1 MTSLSFSDLTFHW
14 PDGTAVFDGLDA
26 VVGPGQI
33 GLVGSNGAGKSTL
46 LRLVAGELKPVRGSI
61 SVPGSL
67 GYLRQDLGMRTGQ
80 RVDAVLGIA
89 EVRDALHRIE
99 SGTGE
104 PADFDTV
111 GTAWQVE
118 DEALALLG
126 KLGLDYVAE
135 SVEDLDRTLDTLSG
149 GETVLLGV
157 VAELLREPDVLLLD
171 EPTNNLDAVARGRL
185 YEVIRQFAGTVIV
198 VSHDRDLLDR
208 MDGIAEL
215 RAGEIRSF
223 GGGFSDYER
232 IIEAEQESARAA
244 VRDARSDVRK
254 QARELVDART
264 KLDRRA
270 RFAQK
275 MQDNKRVPKIVAGL
289 RKNAA
294 EVSAGKLRNSHI
306 DKLDSARETLGQA
319 EELVRADREI
329 RVELPGTRLYPG
341 QDVLDLQQVELANG
355 PVVDLRV
362 SGPERI
368 ALTGRNGAGKTTL
381 LRRIVAE
388 EPKVAWRLLPQRLDV
403 FDETRTVFDNVAAAA
418 PHATPEQIRGQLAR
432 FLFRGADADIAAAAL
447 SGGERLRAALATLL
461 LAEPAPKLLMLD
473 EPTNNL
479 DLPSLAHLTQA
490 LASFEGAL
498 IVVSHDERFLD
509 DIGVTRRLELT
520 PDGLVED
527 GRVPTE
533 QGARPGES
541 LLDAGA
547 DSGPTTPLP
556 R

>member
-61 SVPGSL
+61 SVLGSL
-67 GYLRQDLGMRTGQ
+67 GYLRQDLGMQTGQ

-89 EVRDALHRIE
+89 EVRNALHRIE
-99 SGTGE
+99 NGTGE

-111 GTAWQVE
+111 GMSWQVE
-118 DEALALLG
+118 DEAIALLG
-126 KLGLDYVAE
+126 KLGLDYVAG
-135 SVEDLDRTLDTLSG
+135 SVDDLDRTLDTLSG
-149 GETVLLGV
+149 GETVLLGL

-185 YEVIRQFAGTVIV
+185 YEVIRQFAGTVVV
-198 VSHDRDLLDR
+198 VSHDRELLDR
-208 MDGIAEL
+208 MDGIVEL

-232 IIEAEQESARAA
+232 IIEAEQEAARAA

-306 DKLDSARETLGQA
+306 DKLDSARETLDHA

-341 QDVLDLQQVELANG
+341 QDVLDLHQVELANG

-388 EPKVAWRLLPQRLDV
+388 EPKVSWRLLPQRLDV
-403 FDETRTVFDNVAAAA
+403 FDETRTVFENVAAAA

-432 FLFRGADADIAAAAL
+432 FLFRGTDADITAAAL

-461 LAEPAPKLLMLD
+461 LAEPAPRLLMLD

-509 DIGVTRRLELT
+509 DIGVTRKLELT

-527 GRVPTE
+527 GLAPT
-533 QGARPGES
+533 
-541 LLDAGA
+541 D
-547 DSGPTTPLP
+547 
-556 R
+556 

>member
-1 MTSLSFSDLTFHW
+1 MGTLSFSDLTFHW
-14 PDGTAVFDGLDA
+14 PDGTVVFDGLDA
-26 VVGPGQI
+26 TLGPGQI
-33 GLVGSNGAGKSTL
+33 GLVGANGVGKSTL
-46 LRLVAGELKPVRGSI
+46 LRLISGELKPLRGSVT
-61 SVPGSL
+61 VPGDL
-67 GYLRQDLGMRTGQ
+67 GYLRQDLGMQTGH

-89 EVRDALHRIE
+89 EVRAALHRIE
-99 SGTGE
+99 SGEGTPE
-104 PADFDTV
+104 DFDTV
-111 GTAWQVE
+111 GTGWQVE
-118 DEALALLG
+118 DEAVALLG
-126 KLGLDYVAE
+126 KLGLDYVAG
-135 SVEDLDRTLDTLSG
+135 SVADLDRTVETLSG
-149 GETVLLGV
+149 GETVLLGL

-171 EPTNNLDAVARGRL
+171 EPTNNLDTAARGRL

-198 VSHDRDLLDR
+198 VSHDRELLDR

-223 GGGFSDYER
+223 GGNFSEYER
-232 IIEAEQESARAA
+232 IVEQEQEAARAA

-254 QARELVDART
+254 QARELVEART

-275 MQDNKRVPKIVAGL
+275 QQDNKRVPKIVAGL

-294 EVSAGKLRNSHI
+294 EVSAGKLRTSHI
-306 DKLDSARETLGQA
+306 EKLDSARETLDHA

-329 RVELPGTRLYPG
+329 RVRLPGTRLYPG
-341 QDVLDLQQVELANG
+341 QEVITLEQAELANG

-381 LRRIVAE
+381 LRRIVEE

-403 FDETRTVFDNVAAAA
+403 FDEDRTVFDNVAAAA
-418 PHATPEQIRGQLAR
+418 PHAGAEQIRAQLAR
-432 FLFRGADADIAAAAL
+432 FLFRGADADRAASAL

-490 LASFEGAL
+490 LAGFEGAL
-498 IVVSHDERFLD
+498 IVVSHDARFLD
-509 DIGVTRRLELT
+509 DIGVTRTLELT
-520 PDGLVED
+520 PDGLVE
-527 GRVPTE
+527 
-533 QGARPGES
+533 
-541 LLDAGA
+541 
-547 DSGPTTPLP
+547 
-556 R
+556 

>member
-89 EVRDALHRIE
+89 EVRNALHRIE

-149 GETVLLGV
+149 GETVLLGL

-341 QDVLDLQQVELANG
+341 QDVLDLQRVELANG

-418 PHATPEQIRGQLAR
+418 PHATPERIRGQLAR

-541 LLDAGA
+541 LLDTGA

>member
-388 EPKVAWRLLPQRLDV
+388 DPKVAWRLLPQRLDV

-541 LLDAGA
+541 LLDTGA

>member
-14 PDGTAVFDGLDA
+14 PDGTTVFDGLDA

-46 LRLVAGELKPVRGSI
+46 LRLIAGELKPVRGSI

-89 EVRDALHRIE
+89 DVRRALHRIE

-111 GTAWQVE
+111 GMSWQVE
-118 DEALALLG
+118 EEAVALLG
-126 KLGLDYVAE
+126 KLGLDYVAG
-135 SVEDLDRTLDTLSG
+135 SVDDLDRALDTLSG
-149 GETVLLGV
+149 GETVLLGL

-185 YEVIRQFAGTVIV
+185 YEVIRQFAGTVLV
-198 VSHDRDLLDR
+198 VSHDRELLDR

-232 IIEAEQESARAA
+232 IIEAEQEAARAA

-306 DKLDSARETLGQA
+306 DKLDAARETLDHAA
-319 EELVRADREI
+319 ESVRADREI
-329 RVELPGTRLYPG
+329 RVELPGTRLYAG
-341 QDVLDLQQVELANG
+341 QDVFDLRQVELANG

-381 LRRIVAE
+381 LRRIVE
-388 EPKVAWRLLPQRLDV
+388 EGPKVPWRLLPQRLDV
-403 FDETRTVFDNVAAAA
+403 FDETRTVFENVAAAA

-461 LAEPAPKLLMLD
+461 LAEPAPRLLMLD

-520 PDGLVED
+520 PDGVVED
-527 GRVPTE
+527 GPVAT
-533 QGARPGES
+533 A
-541 LLDAGA
+541 
-547 DSGPTTPLP
+547 
-556 R
+556 

>member
-14 PDGTAVFDGLDA
+14 PDGTIVFDGLDA

-89 EVRDALHRIE
+89 EVRNALHRIE

-149 GETVLLGV
+149 GETVLLGL

-215 RAGEIRSF
+215 RAGGIRSF

-306 DKLDSARETLGQA
+306 DKLDSARETLGHA

-341 QDVLDLQQVELANG
+341 QDVLDLEQVELANG

-527 GRVPTE
+527 GRVPTD
-533 QGARPGES
+533 QSARPGES
-541 LLDAGA
+541 LLDTGA